1 MLLMHCSVDF
11 YFGGSLSTLTS
22 SSVMSCLQRYWQE
35 GSLSKSLFF
44 QIFCIFQPRDSKEE
58 ENNVLFAEGIDRK
71 SGEHRSHFSVTV
83 SLDFNFCIWKFSEI
97 LHSFVADMEFVQ
109 NFTPPDFQ
117 AKNFTPSISPNF
129 NSFSKKKHK
138 KWVKMKKFTPL
149 AKILQCRRLWRH
161 GQIPPL
167 DHQDFQDQYHQ
178 DQQIVCCYLCCPPC
192 AVWERT
198 SDGEVPWFQT
208 FSFGA
213 GQKVLSTIP
222 PIILS
227 FCLSFDFWHTW
238 QRLTE

>member
-1 MLLMHCSVDF
+1 MYGQALMA
-11 YFGGSLSTLTS
+11 GT
-22 SSVMSCLQRYWQE
+22 
-35 GSLSKSLFF
+35 
-44 QIFCIFQPRDSKEE
+44 QIMVERPQADKII
-58 ENNVLFAEGIDRK
+58 NAA
-71 SGEHRSHFSVTV
+71 T
-83 SLDFNFCIWKFSEI
+83 
-97 LHSFVADMEFVQ
+97 FVKIITDMEFVQ

-117 AKNFTPSISPNF
+117 TKNFTPSISPNF

-138 KWVKMKKFTPL
+138 KWVKKEKFTLL
-149 AKILQCRRLWRH
+149 AKILQCRRQWRH

-208 FSFGA
+208 FSFRA
-213 GQKVLSTIP
+213 GRQILSTIP

-227 FCLSFDFWHTW
+227 FCLSFDFWQTW
-238 QRLTE
+238 QRLTEWRWKLDSPTPPLKFLPWGFSTCQRRSPRDSSRLHCSPCNQSTARCRRAPDLWKNLKSTF